1 MEKSEEE
8 ITLPLVHVLIS
19 ENFFWSKVEGALMGL
34 ERTPRLPDWEDDVK
48 AQILAN
54 PGVALVADLEE
65 ERLDVLGLIAELRC
79 QPGFEEM
86 PMLGYCSHDQTE
98 LHLAAAGLGVEVI
111 PRSTFAAALVRAL
124 GELKAAEVDNTEE
137 E

>member
-8 ITLPLVHVLIS
+8 IALPLVHVLIS
-19 ENFFWSKVEGALMGL
+19 EKFFWSKVEGALMGL
-34 ERTPRLPDWEDDVK
+34 ERTPRLPDWESDVK

-79 QPGFEEM
+79 QPGFEEI
-86 PMLGYCSHDQTE
+86 PILGYCSHDQTE

-111 PRSTFAAALVRAL
+111 KRSTFAASLVHAL
-124 GELKAAEVDNTEE
+124 GELKAAEGEKDEE